1 MEQNETGT
9 PASPINPEERDLET
23 RRRRLV
29 FRARHRGTFETD
41 ILIGRFVDQHVA
53 RMGAAELDD
62 MEAVLELPDPD
73 LSDWLFG
80 RLPLPKERETPMLRA
95 MVEESLKEGGHESGT
110 LDEADA

>member
-1 MEQNETGT
+1 MEQNETVSAQA
-9 PASPINPEERDLET
+9 PERDLET

-41 ILIGRFVDQHVA
+41 ILIGEFVDRHVGQ
-53 RMGAAELDD
+53 MDAAALTD

-80 RLPLPKERETPMLRA
+80 RLPLPKECETPMLLA
-95 MVEESLKEGGHESGT
+95 MVRAARERRGESRT
-110 LDEADA
+110 